1 MFQYVRFL
9 FFFVRAQAEVIVS
22 PLSSQSKDMII
33 SLSDYIQLPVGVKI
47 LQGHTVR
54 DNRWIDLIWSVN
66 LVILVKSVF

>member
-54 DNRWIDLIWSVN
+54 DNRRIDGHYSSQISFL
-66 LVILVKSVF
+66 KR